1 MRPGW
6 CRAVKTETLL
16 PVRLVGLASQGMIM
30 TKNRLVSVVD
40 DDESIRE
47 SLPDLLR
54 LFDLEVEPY
63 SSAEEFLAAGGP
75 ERTACL
81 VLDISMP
88 GMSGLELQLELG
100 RQGWTVPIVF
110 ITSHPDETVASLVV
124 KRGAVAC
131 LFKPFSQAAILEAV
145 GAALGKS

>member
-1 MRPGW
+1 
-6 CRAVKTETLL
+6 
-16 PVRLVGLASQGMIM
+16 M
-30 TKNRLVSVVD
+30 TKNKLVSVVD

-54 LFDLEVEPY
+54 LFDFEVEPY
-63 SSAEEFLAAGGP
+63 SSAEEFLATGGP

-88 GMSGLELQLELG
+88 GMSGLELQLELA
-100 RQGWTVPIVF
+100 RQGRTVPIVF
-110 ITSHPDETVASLVV
+110 ITSHPDEAIASLVV
-124 KRGAVAC
+124 KRGALAC
-131 LFKPFSQAAILEAV
+131 LFKPFSQTAIVEAV